1 MGIAKA
7 VKGGR
12 ASVVKTAKRVGVY
25 IGSLCLLSLSPN
37 GYTQELGE
45 QDPWEGYNR
54 AVYAFNDTVDRYVMK
69 PVAKGYRA
77 ITPDPVEESISNL
90 FSNLNELRNV
100 LNDALQWKWGQA
112 ANDSGRFLVNSTVGV
127 VGLFDVAK
135 HLGLEKSDGEDFGQ
149 TLANWGMGQGPYLV
163 LPFLG
168 PSTLR
173 DLGGL
178 PADIYLDP
186 VVYIDHVPTR
196 NTLRGSG
203 FVVQRASLLEA
214 EKLASGDRYLFMRDA
229 YLQRR
234 EYLINDGDVEDDFG
248 GDFDSEYDF

>member
-1 MGIAKA
+1 MCIAKA
-7 VKGGR
+7 ITGCGAVAGR
-12 ASVVKTAKRVGVY
+12 TVRRVGIS
-25 IGSLCLLSLSPN
+25 IGSLFLLGLSQY
-37 GYTQELGE
+37 GYTQELVD

-54 AVYAFNDTVDRYVMK
+54 KVHAFNDTVDRYVMK

-77 ITPDPVEESISNL
+77 ITPDPVEESFGNL
-90 FSNLNELRNV
+90 FSNLNELRNI
-100 LNDALQWKWGQA
+100 LNDTLQWKWGQA

-149 TLANWGMGQGPYLV
+149 TLAIWGVDQGPYLV

-186 VVYIDHVPTR
+186 VVHIDHVPTR
-196 NTLRGSG
+196 NTVRGTG

-214 EKLASGDRYLFMRDA
+214 DKLVSGDRYVFLRDA

-234 EYLINDGDVEDDFG
+234 DYLVKDGVVEDDFG
-248 GDFDSEYDF
+248 GNFDDEYDF